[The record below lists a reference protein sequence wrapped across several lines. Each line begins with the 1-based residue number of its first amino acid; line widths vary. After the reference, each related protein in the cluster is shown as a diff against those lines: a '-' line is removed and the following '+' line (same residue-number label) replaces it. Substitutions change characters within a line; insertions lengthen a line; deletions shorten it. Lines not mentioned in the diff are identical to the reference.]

1 MTPNL
6 FILGAGKSG
15 TTTLYD
21 ILGQHEDIHTSKV
34 KEPSFFCSY
43 FQVVRDPISYFRLF
57 DSAKR
62 YRVDKSHV
70 YFSNPETARV
80 LRALFPDAK
89 FIVILRHPK
98 NRAYSLYR
106 QMRGIQHE
114 DDGQPLEEIADFAG
128 ALRAEA
134 GRFASAEFFAGCRQY
149 FWNFMYCRSS
159 FYDRQLGRYFEL
171 FDRRQFHVLTLA
183 ELAADPLAASERI
196 IAFLGLDPTALP
208 RFSFPVSNAR
218 GAFEP
223 YTPYCSESSDLM
235 DETFAGLIERTE
247 GLLGRPLDWSL

>member
-21 ILGQHEDIHTSKV
+21 ILGQHEDIHISKV

-43 FQVVRDPISYFRLF
+43 FQVVRDPINYFRLF
-57 DSAKR
+57 ESAKR
-62 YRVDKSHV
+62 YRVDASHV

-106 QMRGIQHE
+106 HMRRVLHE
-114 DDGQPLEEIADFAG
+114 DGRPLEELPDFAD
-128 ALRAEA
+128 ALRAKA
-134 GRFASAEFFAGCRQY
+134 GRFASAEFFADCRQY

-159 FYDRQLGRYFEL
+159 FYDRQLGRYLEL

-183 ELAADPLAASERI
+183 ELAADPLAASERL

-208 RFSFPVSNAR
+208 GFSFPVSNA
-218 GAFEP
+218 GGPYEP
-223 YTPYCSESSDLM
+223 YCGASSDLM
-235 DETFAGLIERTE
+235 GEIFAGLIERTE
-247 GLLGRPLDWSL
+247 GLVGRRLDWSL